1 MKNSERTAELKSS
14 SMSMASAFFGVIA
27 SLGSIFLWIVFL
39 FVNPY
44 SDAGISGVTYGIAF
58 AMLSLAVLGIV
69 ASLKSRAYLMYLV
82 FLGSLPAGLYFLL
95 TPGVFRWFGLFC
107 ALYLVS
113 AIVMTVDKVVRGL
126 NQKAKQI

>member
-1 MKNSERTAELKSS
+1 MKNSERTAELKLSS
-14 SMSMASAFFGVIA
+14 ISMTAAFFGVIA

-58 AMLSLAVLGIV
+58 VMLSLGVLGIV

-95 TPGVFRWFGLFC
+95 TPGVFRWLGLFC
-107 ALYLVS
+107 GLYLVS
-113 AIVMTVDKVVRGL
+113 AVVMTFHKFRRSSG
-126 NQKAKQI
+126 QKAKHT

>member
-1 MKNSERTAELKSS
+1 MKNSERTADMKPS
-14 SMSMASAFFGVIA
+14 SMRMASAFFGVIA
-27 SLGSIFLWIVFL
+27 SLGSILLWIAFL

-58 AMLSLAVLGIV
+58 AMCSLGVLGIF
-69 ASLKSRAYLMYLV
+69 ASLKGRAYLMYLV

-95 TPGVFRWFGLFC
+95 TPGVFRWLGLFC

-113 AIVMTVDKVVRGL
+113 AIVMTLHKFRRSSD
-126 NQKAKQI
+126 QKAKHT

>member
-1 MKNSERTAELKSS
+1 MKNSERAADMKSS

-58 AMLSLAVLGIV
+58 AMCSLGVLGIF
-69 ASLKSRAYLMYLV
+69 ASLKTRVYLMYLV
-82 FLGSLPAGLYFLL
+82 FLGSLPSGLYFLL
-95 TPGVFRWFGLFC
+95 TPGVFKWLGVLC
-107 ALYLVS
+107 MLYLVS
-113 AIVMTVDKVVRGL
+113 AIVMTVDRIVRGL